1 MEIGKVIAVGEANQQ
16 QIGERTKGGIGDLP
30 DSHLKLLRGSHIAA
44 MSTVNG
50 SGSVQLSPVW
60 LMDDGEHLLFNT
72 ARGRHKDRNLSAR
85 PQVSF
90 LIVDP
95 TDPNRWLSLQGEVAR
110 VVDEDDVESG
120 HLATETINQAAA
132 LYLGVSV
139 YPNRDAR
146 GEVRRL
152 YYIRPDRVVVMG

>member
-1 MEIGKVIAVGEANQQ
+1 MEIGRIIPVGEENQQ
-16 QIGERTKGGIGDLP
+16 QIGDRYAGRLGDLP
-30 DSHLKLLRGSHIAA
+30 GSHLKLLRGAHNAV
-44 MSTVNG
+44 MSTVNT

-60 LMDDGEHLLFNT
+60 LLDDGQHLLFNT

-90 LIVDP
+90 LIMDP
-95 TDPNRWLSLQGEVAR
+95 DDPFRWLSLQGEVVR

-132 LYLGVSV
+132 LYLGVDI
-139 YPNRDAR
+139 YPNRDAG

-152 YYIRPDRVVVMG
+152 YYIRPDRVVMMG

>member
-1 MEIGKVIAVGEANQQ
+1 MEIGKIIPVGEENQQ
-16 QIGERTKGGIGDLP
+16 EIGDRRAGGIADLP
-30 DSHLKLLRGSHIAA
+30 DSHLRLLRGAYTAA
-44 MSTVNG
+44 MSTVNA
-50 SGSVQLSPVW
+50 SGSVQLTPVW

-72 ARGRHKDRNLSAR
+72 ARGRHKARNLAAR
-85 PQVSF
+85 PHVSF

-95 TDPNRWLSLQGEVAR
+95 KDPFVWVSLQGQVVR

-120 HLATETINQAAA
+120 HLATETINRAAA
-132 LYLGVSV
+132 LYLGVDV
-139 YPNRDAR
+139 YPNRDDR